1 MKQVSLSAVL
11 VAVLMGALAA
21 RAQDPVKV
29 DPKHYS
35 VLFENDAVR
44 VLRIHYAPG
53 EKSVMH
59 SHPDSVI
66 VFLEDQKAKMTHP
79 DGKSEEASGKKGD
92 TVFSPAGTHLPENIG
107 SGPIE
112 VILVELKRP
121 ATKESTLKVI
131 RNLGESSR
139 EVAVERSGS
148 CRDTIER
155 ERLATASK
163 LWRSSNFSVSVF
175 LRDV

>member
-1 MKQVSLSAVL
+1 
-11 VAVLMGALAA
+11 
-21 RAQDPVKV
+21 V

-35 VLFENDAVR
+35 VVFENDAVR

-79 DGKSEEASGKKGD
+79 DGKSEVMSGKKGD
-92 TVFSPAGTHLPENIG
+92 AVFSPAGAHLPENIG

-112 VILVELKRP
+112 VILVELKKS
-121 ATKESTLKVI
+121 ATK
-131 RNLGESSR
+131 
-139 EVAVERSGS
+139 
-148 CRDTIER
+148 
-155 ERLATASK
+155 
-163 LWRSSNFSVSVF
+163 
-175 LRDV
+175 

>member
-35 VLFENDAVR
+35 VVFENDAVR
-44 VLRIHYAPG
+44 VLRIHYALG

-59 SHPDSVI
+59 SHPDAVI

-79 DGKSEEASGKKGD
+79 DGKSEEVSAKKGD
-92 TVFSPAGTHLPENIG
+92 AVFSPAGAHLPENIG
-107 SGPIE
+107 SGSID
-112 VILVELKRP
+112 VILVELKKP
-121 ATKESTLKVI
+121 ATK
-131 RNLGESSR
+131 
-139 EVAVERSGS
+139 
-148 CRDTIER
+148 
-155 ERLATASK
+155 
-163 LWRSSNFSVSVF
+163 
-175 LRDV
+175 

>member
-11 VAVLMGALAA
+11 VAVLMSASAA

-35 VLFENDAVR
+35 VMFENDAVR

-79 DGKSEEASGKKGD
+79 DGKSEEVSAQTGAA
-92 TVFSPAGTHLPENIG
+92 VFSQGGAHLPE
-107 SGPIE
+107 
-112 VILVELKRP
+112 K
-121 ATKESTLKVI
+121 
-131 RNLGESSR
+131 
-139 EVAVERSGS
+139 
-148 CRDTIER
+148 
-155 ERLATASK
+155 
-163 LWRSSNFSVSVF
+163 
-175 LRDV
+175 